1 MMDLIEGV
9 YQSFPLMTL
18 LITLIGLIV
27 VIRMIFKIFKN
38 LYPLVRK
45 RNDLSERYGNGSW
58 VLITGSSD
66 GT

>member
-1 MMDLIEGV
+1 MMDLIEGI
-9 YQSFPLMTL
+9 YKSFPLVTL